1 MSYVLQLMEK
11 EGAMKR
17 IVGVI
22 LLMTAVAA
30 AACAQAP
37 PMATPPRQTAVPTP
51 TLSQVSSETPS
62 GTGIRPTTSTV
73 ALKPLPTGTPEP
85 TPTPAPPTST
95 PLPLIRAS
103 CYPDSSAPLEE
114 LVMLRGPEHLF
125 DPSCE
130 VSGGVGEITASWD
143 IDGDGIAESEEVDP
157 APLALQPGEY
167 NPVVTFTDETGQVA
181 AVELP
186 RIVKVGEPHP
196 SGRIHGVYA
205 HLDLAHQLYANDAEI
220 ERACQFIVEA
230 GFGSVKVGFIWP
242 AIEARRKGS
251 YDWRDYDAMVRIV
264 ESYGLEVHPVVGY
277 TPEWASSVS
286 SANWQNW
293 YYAPPSNP
301 ADFGDFV
308 SRLSQRYPQIRR
320 FTVWTEPNTNQ
331 IFFRGTP
338 EQYFEVLKAA
348 YLALKYS
355 DPADLVEAGHLA
367 NGPEQTGG
375 RSVDPIAFLR
385 SLYALGLGDYSD
397 IIGTNPFTHPSE
409 GLSTLSQ
416 RISTITDI
424 MGANGDANKRINIE
438 YGYLRLPGLSDQ
450 VLADWIGQEFDF
462 LQQNQRIFDDTLYN
476 LRDKS
481 PPGSTE
487 PDNYWGI
494 ITWDFSRKPQFAVL
508 VSRLR

>member
-1 MSYVLQLMEK
+1 MLRSDIRERTASTVGEIMNLTLLVIVLALS
-11 EGAMKR
+11 ACTPASP
-17 IVGVI
+17 
-22 LLMTAVAA
+22 TA
-30 AACAQAP
+30 AP
-37 PMATPPRQTAVPTP
+37 PAQTAIPIATQARGAHPGPTETGAPTP
-51 TLSQVSSETPS
+51 TETIEPS
-62 GTGIRPTTSTV
+62 PV
-73 ALKPLPTGTPEP
+73 ATPQ
-85 TPTPAPPTST
+85 PTST
-95 PLPLIRAS
+95 PASLTPTPLPTIRAS
-103 CYPDSSAPLEE
+103 CRPDSTAPLED
-114 LVMLRGPEHLF
+114 LVILRGPEHLF

-130 VSGGVGEITASWD
+130 VSGGVGRTTASWD
-143 IDGDGIAESEEVDP
+143 IDRDSNPESTDIDP
-157 APLALQPGEY
+157 APMSLQPGEY
-167 NPVVTFTDETGQVA
+167 NPLVTFTDEAGQLL

-230 GFGSVKVGFIWP
+230 GFSSVKVGFIWP

-286 SANWQNW
+286 SANWQDW

-301 ADFGDFV
+301 TDFGDFV

-397 IIGTNPFTHPSE
+397 TIGTNPFTHPSE

-416 RISTITDI
+416 RISRITDI
-424 MGANGDANKRINIE
+424 MDANGDVNKRINIE
-438 YGYLRLPGLSDQ
+438 YGYLRLPGLNDD

-481 PPGSTE
+481 PPGSAE

-494 ITWDFSRKPQFAVL
+494 ITWDFGRKPQFSVL
-508 VSRLR
+508 QARLR